1 MRSTNLTFMKKHSAL
16 RDDLCRLVLAV
27 LYMFIAL
34 GSAAQD
40 FSNKGKNFW
49 IVYPDHVDGTN
60 SAMGIYITSDVN
72 ASGNIRVGSRTIPF
86 TVTANTVTRKFIGP
100 NAAGDAPNL
109 GIVNT
114 LSEGIQNNSGIQI
127 ISDQPVVV
135 YAHIINAARSGAML
149 ALPVN
154 VLGKEYI
161 VPSYGS
167 VGASGNNSGFGQVT
181 VVGPDAN
188 TTVEIITVA
197 RSRNGN
203 RNPGDTIRVTLANPG
218 DVYQIQFT
226 KDADIS
232 GTKVRSI
239 ASSNG
244 SCKPI
249 AVFSSTTW
257 SAFDCNSP
265 SGGDNLL
272 QQLFP
277 VKAWGKTF
285 LTSPFITKPYDI
297 IRVFVNEPNPRV
309 FKTENGLR
317 TQLTALSPAGYYE
330 IRSNQP
336 MLIESESAPISVVQ
350 YMTSLSCDTRNP
362 FNCYQTQS
370 CPFPSDPEMVI
381 LNPVEQT
388 INNITVF
395 SARQNWV
402 PPGQSNVNRCYL
414 NIIIKTSESSSFRIN
429 GSLPTGTFRTIP
441 GTSYSYLQEDVSTL
455 SQTNPVQN
463 LRADSPFSAIAYG
476 YGSVE
481 SYGYNAGTNVR
492 DLSQFIQLE
501 NLLSTVNFPATC
513 RNSPFGISIVLSYQ
527 PTQMRWYAP
536 DIPLDTTVTSPLHDS
551 SWVQDGKRLYRY
563 RLRKTLRVSQLGII
577 PVRVTTNNPT
587 SDGCGNLQDIDY
599 DLEVFERPKADFS
612 FTSTGCFADSVRFTD
627 LTGQTGG
634 RQVIRWNWILG
645 TGGTTTVQHPVVR
658 FQGSGTQAIRLVAVT
673 DIGCVSDTAQKPV
686 ALSAKPL
693 ASIDFSAPACERG
706 DISIRD
712 ISQTFGEPISTWY
725 WTIGNSA
732 IDSVSG
738 RGPIRTVFGTPGTYP
753 VSLAL
758 RTNTGCLSMTETRE
772 LVVNPRPVA
781 NFIVP
786 EVCVND
792 TEARFYDSSYVA
804 GGGNTGFTYRWG
816 FNIPPV
822 NSALR
827 DPIFNVLAVGT
838 YPVGL
843 VVTTPAGCRDT
854 IVKTFTVNGAIP
866 SASFDIVTQ
875 APICSNRDFSIRNT
889 SSVDFGKITRLIIRW
904 DAINNPLDTTI
915 DEDPFPG
922 KVYARRYPDF
932 GQPATKTYRISL
944 LAYSGTSCFNEVNK
958 DIAINASPQ
967 VLLDSLAP
975 VCQELPTFP
984 VFSKARETAGLTG
997 SFAFTGPGIST
1008 NGFFNPASAGPGV
1021 HTIRY
1026 TYTASSGCTALAVS
1040 ALRVYPT
1047 PVVDA
1052 GPDRTVL
1059 EGTSIRLNATASGNQ
1074 LSFAWT
1080 PPIGLDN
1087 PLILNPLASPL
1098 EDTRYLLTAISADGC
1113 RSNDEMQVLVLLK
1126 PVIPNTFTPNGDGYN
1141 DQWIIRHL
1149 EKYPG
1154 AIVEVYST
1162 KGQLIHRSVNYITP
1176 WDGTWQGKPLP
1187 AGTYYYVIDPK
1198 NGRPMVAGYVTIL
1211 R

>member
-1 MRSTNLTFMKKHSAL
+1 MLNNNRIRYIRRRISLIIA
-16 RDDLCRLVLAV
+16 
-27 LYMFIAL
+27 FICWSVATI
-34 GSAAQD
+34 GQD
-40 FSNKGKNFW
+40 FSNKGRNFW

-72 ASGNIRVGSRTIPF
+72 ATGTIRLGNRTIPF
-86 TVTANTVTRKFIGP
+86 TVQANTVTRKFIGP
-100 NAAGDAPNL
+100 NASGDAPNL

-114 LSEGIQNNSGIQI
+114 LSEGIQPNSGIQI
-127 ISDQPVVV
+127 VSDQPVVV

-167 VGASGNNSGFGQVT
+167 SGASGNNSGFGQVT
-181 VVGPDAN
+181 VVGPEAN
-188 TTVEIITVA
+188 TTIEIITVA
-197 RSRNGN
+197 RNRNGN
-203 RNPGDTIRVTLANPG
+203 RNAGDTIRVTLPNPG

-297 IRVFVNEPNPRV
+297 IRVFVNETNPRV

-317 TQLTALSPAGYYE
+317 TRLIGLSSGGFYE
-330 IRSNQP
+330 IRSNEP
-336 MLIESESAPISVVQ
+336 MLIESETGPISVVQ

-362 FNCYQTQS
+362 TNCYQTQS

-402 PPGQSNVNRCYL
+402 PAGQSNVNRCFL
-414 NIIIKTSESSSFRIN
+414 NIIIKTSEAGSFRIN
-429 GSLPTGTFRTIP
+429 GNLPAGTFRTIP
-441 GTSYSYLQEDVSTL
+441 GTAYSYLQEDVSVL

-463 LRADSPFSAIAYG
+463 LRADSAFSAIAYG

-513 RNSPFGISIVLSYQ
+513 RNAPFGMSIVLSYQ
-527 PTQMRWYAP
+527 PTQIRWSAP
-536 DIPLDTTVTSPLHDS
+536 DIPLDTTVLSPVSDS
-551 SWVQDGKRLYRY
+551 SWIQDGKTVYRY
-563 RLRKTLRVSQLGII
+563 RLNKSLRVSQLGMI

-612 FTSTGCFADSVRFTD
+612 FLSTGCFIDSVRFTD

-634 RQVIRWNWILG
+634 RIINKWNWTFGANG
-645 TGGTTTVQHPVVR
+645 TSGMQNPVVR
-658 FQGSGTQAIRLVAVT
+658 FPGSANIQVGLSTVT
-673 DIGCVSDTAQKPV
+673 DIGCVSDTANKLI
-686 ALSAKPL
+686 ALSAKPV
-693 ASIDFSAPACERG
+693 ARIDFSNPACERG
-706 DISIRD
+706 EISISD
-712 ISQTFGEPISTWY
+712 ASQVFGETISKWY
-725 WTIGNSA
+725 WSINTSLD
-732 IDSVSG
+732 DSTLGAGPLTSVFQQAG
-738 RGPIRTVFGTPGTYP
+738 RYP
-753 VSLAL
+753 VSLAV
-758 RTNTGCLSMTETRE
+758 RTTTGCLSEKVTRD

-792 TEARFYDSSYVA
+792 TEAKFIDSSYIN
-804 GGGNTGFTYRWG
+804 GGNNSGFTYRWG
-816 FNIPPV
+816 FNIPAV
-822 NSALR
+822 ISTMR
-827 DPIFNVLAVGT
+827 DPVFNVLAIGT

-843 VVTTPAGCRDT
+843 VVTSVDGCRDT
-854 IVKTFTVNGAIP
+854 IVKTFTVNGAVP
-866 SASFDIVTQ
+866 VAAFDIVTPS
-875 APICSNRDFSIRNT
+875 PICSNRDVNIRNN
-889 SSVDFGKITRLIIRW
+889 SSVDFGKITKLVIQW
-904 DAINNPLDTTI
+904 DALNNPNDTTL
-915 DEDPFPG
+915 DEEPVPG
-922 KVYARRYPDF
+922 KIYARRYPDF
-932 GQPATKTYRISL
+932 GSPAFKNYQIRVQ
-944 LAYSGTSCFNEVNK
+944 AYSGVSCFNEVSK
-958 DIAINASPQ
+958 EIVVNASPQ
-967 VLLDSLAP
+967 LLVDSLQP
-975 VCQELPTFP
+975 VCEEIPAFP
-984 VFSKARETAGLTG
+984 VFSKARETSGMAG
-997 SFAFTGPGIST
+997 SFAFSGPGMNAS
-1008 NGFFNPASAGPGV
+1008 GFFNPGNAGPGNHIIRYTFNASAGCAAFIETSMIV
-1021 HTIRY
+1021 H
-1026 TYTASSGCTALAVS
+1026 
-1040 ALRVYPT
+1040 PT

-1059 EGTSIRLNATASGNQ
+1059 EGSGILLNATATGNG
-1074 LSFAWT
+1074 LSFLWS
-1080 PPIGLDN
+1080 PPLGMDDPTL
-1087 PLILNPLASPL
+1087 LNPIASPI
-1098 EDTRYLLTAISADGC
+1098 EDTRYLLTVTSANGC
-1113 RSNDEMQVLVLLK
+1113 KAYDDVMILVLLK
-1126 PVIPNTFTPNGDGYN
+1126 PIVPNTFTPNGDGYN
-1141 DQWIIRHL
+1141 DQWVIRHL

-1154 AIVEVYST
+1154 AIVEVFNT
-1162 KGQLIHRSVNYITP
+1162 MGERLHRSVNYTTP
-1176 WDGTWQGKPLP
+1176 WDGNWQGKPLP
-1187 AGTYYYVIDPK
+1187 SGTYYYVIEPK
-1198 NGRPMVAGYVTIL
+1198 NGRPKIAGYVTIL